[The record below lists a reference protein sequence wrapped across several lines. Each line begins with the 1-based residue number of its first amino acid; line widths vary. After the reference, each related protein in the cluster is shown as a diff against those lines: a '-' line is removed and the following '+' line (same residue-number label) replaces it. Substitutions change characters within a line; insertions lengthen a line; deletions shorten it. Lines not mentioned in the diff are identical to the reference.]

1 MASLI
6 KKCECAEHKAGR
18 TLNLRTADDRKTAE
32 RLWGKCQHSWVVR
45 YRLGGRG
52 TKQQEQSYPHDM
64 KRDAEAFILEIK
76 SDKVSGLR
84 RTIDPKAGAVTFADY
99 ADKWLT
105 GRVGL
110 SGKSLEIYGGALKNQ
125 INPVFGHLRLNA
137 ITRQTIKNF
146 VSALIRNGY
155 APNTIHSAFTV
166 VSAIFSEAAKD
177 KLISESPCTDIELPS
192 TAQKQEFLVPSWNQI
207 KALADAM
214 PAQWRATVWLMAG
227 CGLRVAEAFAVTEDC
242 VMFGGR
248 RLRIHE
254 QVTRKRVLGPL
265 KHREEGDYRD
275 MPLPPFVH
283 AAISTHINTHGTA
296 DGYMFQAA
304 KGGLVRYQAYREA
317 FIAAVKAVGLPDDF
331 TPHGLRHAY
340 ASMQLAQGIPITDV
354 SRWLGHQD
362 IGITFRTYG
371 HLVEEAWDT
380 AVDVMEAAYQTGIT
394 EVPAA
399 AC

>member
-6 KKCECAEHKAGR
+6 KKCECADTKAGR
-18 TLNLRTADDRKTAE
+18 TLDLRKADDRKSAE
-32 RLWGKCQHSWVVR
+32 RAWGKCGHSWVVR

-52 TKQQEQSYPHDM
+52 TKQQEQPYPHDM
-64 KRDAEAFILEIK
+64 KKDAEAFILEIK

-99 ADKWLT
+99 ADRWLSD
-105 GRVGL
+105 RVGL
-110 SGKSLEIYGGALKNQ
+110 SGKSIEIYGSALKNQ
-125 INPVFGHLRLNA
+125 INPNIGHLRPNA

-146 VSALIRNGY
+146 VSALIKAGY

-166 VSAIFSEAAKD
+166 VAAVLNEAVKD
-177 KLISESPCTDIELPS
+177 KLIPESPCTDIELPS
-192 TAQKQEFLVPSWNQI
+192 TAQKQEFLVPTWTQI
-207 KALADAM
+207 KKLADAM
-214 PAQWRATVWLMAG
+214 PAPWAASVWLMAG
-227 CGLRVAEAFAVTEDC
+227 CGLRVSEAFAVAEGC

-283 AAISTHINTHGTA
+283 SAIAAHIDSHGTA
-296 DGYMFQAA
+296 DGYLFQATR
-304 KGGLVRYQAYREA
+304 GGWNRYDTYRVA
-317 FIAAVKAVGLPDDF
+317 FAAATKTAGLPEDF

-371 HLVEEAWDT
+371 HFVDESWDR
-380 AVDVMEAAYQTGIT
+380 ALDVMEAAYQTGIT
-394 EVPAA
+394 EVAAA

>member
-6 KKCECAEHKAGR
+6 KKCECADTKAGR
-18 TLNLRTADDRKTAE
+18 TLDLRKADDRKTAE
-32 RLWGKCQHSWVVR
+32 RSWGKCGHSWVVR

-52 TKQQEQSYPHDM
+52 TKQQEQSYPHNM
-64 KRDAEAFILEIK
+64 KKDAEAFILEIK

-84 RTIDPKAGAVTFADY
+84 RTIDPKAGAITFADY
-99 ADKWLT
+99 ADSWLS

-110 SGKSLEIYGGALKNQ
+110 SAKSVEIYGNALRNQ
-125 INPVFGHLRLNA
+125 INPTLGHLRLNA

-146 VSALIRNGY
+146 ISALIKAAY
-155 APNTIHSAFTV
+155 APNTIHSAYMV
-166 VSAIFSEAAKD
+166 VGAIFSEATMD
-177 KLISESPCTDIELPS
+177 KLIPESPCTDIELPS
-192 TAQKQEFLVPSWNQI
+192 AAQRQEFLVPSWTQI
-207 KALADAM
+207 SKLADSM
-214 PAQWRATVWLMAG
+214 PARWAATVWLMAG
-227 CGLRVAEAFAVTEDC
+227 CGLRVSEAFAVAEEG

-265 KHREEGDYRD
+265 KHREEGDYRV

-283 AAISTHINTHGTA
+283 SAITTHIESHGTA
-296 DGYMFQAA
+296 DGYLFQAA
-304 KGGLVRYQAYREA
+304 KGGWVGYETYRLA
-317 FIAAVKAVGLPDDF
+317 FVAAAKTAGLPEDF
-331 TPHGLRHAY
+331 TPHGLRHSY

-371 HLVEEAWDT
+371 HLVDEAWDR
-380 AVDVMEAAYQTGIT
+380 ALDAMEAGYQTGIA